1 MALLIRRFI
10 GVLVLDPMTFEDV
23 ESDRK
28 AGLQAAI
35 VVLLACVAGGMA
47 TLGSTT
53 MSLAAFTTGALV
65 TLGAWVVWAIVITTI
80 GTQLVPEP
88 QTNSRPGELLR
99 TIGFAAAPGTFYAFA
114 VMRAAAPFVL
124 VVVSVWLIA
133 ATVIGVR
140 QALDYRSLGRA
151 VGVCIAGFVIMLVV
165 LAAVGTMFSR
175 TVS

>member
-10 GVLVLDPMTFEDV
+10 GVLVLDPVTFEDV

-28 AGLQAAI
+28 AGFQAAI
-35 VVLLACVAGGMA
+35 VVLLACIAGGMA
-47 TLGSTT
+47 AVGNTS
-53 MSLAAFTTGALV
+53 MSLAAFATGALV
-65 TLGAWVVWAIVITTI
+65 TLGAWVVWALVITTI

-88 QTNSRPGELLR
+88 QTDSRPGELLR
-99 TIGFAAAPGTFYAFA
+99 TIGFAAAPGAFYAFA
-114 VMRAAAPFVL
+114 VMRPAAPFVL
-124 VVVSVWLIA
+124 FVVSIWLIA

-151 VGVCIAGFVIMLVV
+151 VGVCIAGFLIVLVV
-165 LAAVGTMFSR
+165 LAAVGGLFTR